1 MAKSSIEWTQVT
13 WNPTTGCTHISKEC
27 ENCYAERETN
37 RKMHNPKQPKYK
49 MGFDVV
55 VEHPSTLLEPFTWK
69 KPTTVFVNSMSDLF
83 HKDISLEFIKRVFD
97 VMNNTPEHTYQVLTK
112 RHDILLKYSDELT
125 WSDNIWMGVSVGM
138 KVATRRIEAL
148 VKCGAK
154 HKFLSIEPLIEDLG
168 EFSLKGIDL
177 VFVGGESGSN
187 KARHMKLEWVM
198 NVLEQCKK
206 DNVVFFFKQWGKTRN
221 NPDPNDP
228 TISKK
233 HTFHAKGGC
242 LLNGKLYLDNPS
254 SETSGVKTID
264 LFGEKHLIVD
274 DYKELNAIWELKT
287 YLPMMEDELYN
298 QLKQNIKENGIN
310 DPILYSVIDGK
321 KLVIEG
327 HTRLSVAIDLKL
339 KDFHTKEIKDKF
351 ESINDIKLWMIKHQ
365 FQRRNLSN
373 VEKINLAML
382 SKDSIVKIAKENLS
396 KAGKKEG
403 VEDTIDTNEEIA
415 KIAGVG
421 RASVVR
427 YASVIAKGSQSL
439 IEMMKKSELSISK
452 AYNSVK
458 DKPEKTNILNKPK
471 PEHKYSIIESI
482 DEGIEKIK
490 EGLIDYFIVSGKDNI
505 EQLKSKPSVRIG
517 LYLFANQKNNS

>member
-1 MAKSSIEWTQVT
+1 MAKSSIEWTQAT

-27 ENCYAERETN
+27 EFCYAEKETK
-37 RKMHNPKQPKYK
+37 RYMHNPNQPKYK
-49 MGFDVV
+49 AGFDVV
-55 VEHPSTLLEPFTWK
+55 VEHPSSLLEPFTWK

-83 HKDISLEFIKRVFD
+83 HKDISLDFIKKVFD
-97 VMNNTPEHTYQVLTK
+97 VMNKTPEHTYQVLTK
-112 RHDILLKYSDELT
+112 RNDILLKYSDELT

-138 KVATRRIEAL
+138 QVSVRKIKAL
-148 VKCGAK
+148 EQCGAK

-168 EFSLKGIDL
+168 DFSLKGIDL

-187 KARHMKLEWVM
+187 KVRPMKLEWVM
-198 NVLEQCKK
+198 NVYEQCKK

-228 TISKK
+228 TIDKK
-233 HTFHAKGGC
+233 HPYHAKGGC

-254 SETSGVKTID
+254 SETSSVQTID
-264 LFGEKHLIVD
+264 LFGEKHLVVEE
-274 DYKELNAIWELKT
+274 YNELNTIWELKT
-287 YLPMMEDELYN
+287 YLPIMEDELYN

-327 HTRLSVAIDLKL
+327 HTRLSVAIDLRL
-339 KDFHTKEIKDKF
+339 KIFPTKEIKDSF
-351 ESINDIKLWMIKHQ
+351 NSIDDIKLWMLRHQ

-382 SKDSIVKIAKENLS
+382 SKDSIERIAKENLS

-403 VEDTIDTNEEIA
+403 VEVTIDTNEEIA

-421 RASVVR
+421 RSTVVR
-427 YASVIAKGSQSL
+427 YASVIAKGSQNL
-439 IEMMKKSELSISK
+439 IERMKKSELSISN

-458 DKPEKTNILNKPK
+458 AKPEKTNVLSKPK
-471 PEHKYSIIESI
+471 PEHNYSIIESI

-490 EGLIDYFIVSGKDNI
+490 EGLIDYFIVSDKDNT

-517 LYLFANQKNNS
+517 LYLIDNHKNNL